1 MARRKSKAAIERRIE
16 ESLARIDKYEKKL
29 EQEYESL
36 AALRKELSAI
46 EANRLYDAY
55 IKSNKSME
63 QVLTFLGAR
72 K

>member
-1 MARRKSKAAIERRIE
+1 MARGKSKAVLERKIE

-36 AALRKELSAI
+36 AALRKELNAI
-46 EANRLYDAY
+46 EAGRLYDAY
-55 IKSNKSME
+55 QKSNKTME